1 LKILP
6 QQWRQRVGVST
17 LRPLTQAGVLI
28 LMTGYGAY
36 QAAQRTSTN
45 PIQLEADL
53 MGRITR
59 EIETYRKKGG
69 PEYVKAL
76 YRNVQLWNAFSADL
90 LSDDNKLPDQL
101 KASLISLSIW
111 VEKHTDQVVNKRASV
126 DALID
131 VNRSIIAG
139 LFEAHKAQ
147 MKQSS
152 SQANPG
158 AGAALSAGPPQFQA
172 RSA

>member
-1 LKILP
+1 M
-6 QQWRQRVGVST
+6 G
-17 LRPLTQAGVLI
+17 
-28 LMTGYGAY
+28 GYGAY
-36 QAAQRTSTN
+36 QAAQRASTN
-45 PIQLEADL
+45 PIQMEADI
-53 MGRITR
+53 MGRVTR

-69 PEYVKAL
+69 PEFVKAL

-90 LSDDNKLPDQL
+90 LSDENKLPEQL
-101 KASLISLSIW
+101 KATLISLSIW
-111 VEKHTDQVVNKRASV
+111 VEKHTDKVVHKEASV

-147 MKQSS
+147 IK
-152 SQANPG
+152 N
-158 AGAALSAGPPQFQA
+158 AAQLASGTMAAADGQFQV

>member
-1 LKILP
+1 M
-6 QQWRQRVGVST
+6 G
-17 LRPLTQAGVLI
+17 
-28 LMTGYGAY
+28 GYDAY

-45 PIQLEADL
+45 PIQMEADI
-53 MGRITR
+53 MGRVTR
-59 EIETYRKKGG
+59 EIETYSRKGG
-69 PEYVKAL
+69 PEFVKAL

-90 LSDDNKLPDQL
+90 LSDENKLPDQI

-111 VEKHTDQVVNKRASV
+111 VEKHTEKVVHKTASV

-147 MKQSS
+147 TRKAAAASS
-152 SQANPG
+152 AAIP
-158 AGAALSAGPPQFQA
+158 AGSQFQA

>member
-1 LKILP
+1 M
-6 QQWRQRVGVST
+6 G
-17 LRPLTQAGVLI
+17 
-28 LMTGYGAY
+28 GYGAY
-36 QAAQRTSTN
+36 QAAQRASTN
-45 PIQLEADL
+45 PIQMEADI
-53 MGRITR
+53 MGRVTR

-69 PEYVKAL
+69 PEFVKAL

-90 LSDDNKLPDQL
+90 LSDENKLPEQL

-111 VEKHTDQVVNKRASV
+111 VEKHTDKVVHKEASV

-147 MKQSS
+147 IKNA
-152 SQANPG
+152 SQLAGGTMANTEG
-158 AGAALSAGPPQFQA
+158 QFQA

>member
-1 LKILP
+1 M
-6 QQWRQRVGVST
+6 G
-17 LRPLTQAGVLI
+17 
-28 LMTGYGAY
+28 GYGAY
-36 QAAQRTSTN
+36 RAAQRASTN
-45 PIQLEADL
+45 PIQMEADI
-53 MGRITR
+53 MGRVTR

-69 PEYVKAL
+69 PEFVKAL

-90 LSDDNKLPDQL
+90 LSDENKLPEQL

-111 VEKHTDQVVNKRASV
+111 VEKHTDKVVHKEASV

-147 MKQSS
+147 IKNATQL
-152 SQANPG
+152 
-158 AGAALSAGPPQFQA
+158 AGGTITTTEGQFQA

>member
-1 LKILP
+1 M
-6 QQWRQRVGVST
+6 G
-17 LRPLTQAGVLI
+17 
-28 LMTGYGAY
+28 GYDAY
-36 QAAQRTSTN
+36 QAAQRASTN
-45 PIQLEADL
+45 PIQMEADI
-53 MGRITR
+53 MGRVTR
-59 EIETYRKKGG
+59 EIESYRKKGG
-69 PEYVKAL
+69 PEFVKAL

-111 VEKHTDQVVNKRASV
+111 VEKHTNKVVHKEATV

-147 MKQSS
+147 MKS
-152 SQANPG
+152 AATATTG
-158 AGAALSAGPPQFQA
+158 VVAAAGDQFQA